1 MITLARRETRMA
13 GKRGGGGGAK
23 MISTL
28 ASAAAAF
35 GAKKLIF
42 FIWKQVTGK
51 EAPEH
56 PEDPQVALR
65 EAIIYGIVLGATVQ
79 TARLL
84 ATRATTGRL
93 RKSDDSEH

>member
-1 MITLARRETRMA
+1 MA
-13 GKRGGGGGAK
+13 GKRGGGGAPK
-23 MISTL
+23 MLSAL
-28 ASAAAAF
+28 AGAAAAF

-51 EAPEH
+51 EPPEH

-65 EAIIYGIVLGATVQ
+65 DAIVFGVVLGATVQ

-84 ATRATTGRL
+84 ATRATSGRL
-93 RKSDDSEH
+93 RKADDDDS

>member
-1 MITLARRETRMA
+1 MA
-13 GKRGGGGGAK
+13 GKRGGGGAPK
-23 MISTL
+23 MLSTL

-51 EAPEH
+51 EPPEH

-65 EAIIYGIVLGATVQ
+65 DAIVFGIVLGATVQ

-84 ATRATTGRL
+84 ATRATSGRL
-93 RKSDDSEH
+93 RKAGDDEDS

>member
-1 MITLARRETRMA
+1 MA
-13 GKRGGGGGAK
+13 GKRGGGGPPK
-23 MISTL
+23 ILSTL
-28 ASAAAAF
+28 AGAVAAF

-51 EAPEH
+51 EPPEH

-65 EAIIYGIVLGATVQ
+65 EAIVFGIVLGAAVQ

-84 ATRATTGRL
+84 ATRATSGRGH
-93 RKSDDSEH
+93 KADDSES

>member
-1 MITLARRETRMA
+1 MA
-13 GKRGGGGGAK
+13 GKRGGGGAPK
-23 MISTL
+23 MLSSL
-28 ASAAAAF
+28 AGAAAAF

-51 EAPEH
+51 EPPEH

-65 EAIIYGIVLGATVQ
+65 DAIVFGIVLGATVQ

-84 ATRATTGRL
+84 ATRATSGRL
-93 RKSDDSEH
+93 RKADDGDS